1 VLHHWY
7 MWGSCKA
14 SNHRD
19 INYKCFGLCNL
30 CMGMYMICTN
40 RFINKF
46 LMGKLMNS
54 CLYTRTSLTCIL
66 YSNKNS
72 LHTSCMAM
80 SKIDTNSQR
89 YWQMFPTDTYCNK
102 IHYTHIQQ
110 YNCYNNICWNMSNK
124 DHNIYYKFQS
134 HQSSIGWDMFVR
146 IGHCINTAL

>member
-1 VLHHWY
+1 

-110 YNCYNNICWNMSNK
+110 YNCYNNIYWNMSNK
-124 DHNIYYKFQS
+124 DHNICYKFQS
-134 HQSSIGWDMFVR
+134 HQSSIGWGMFGR
-146 IGHCINTAL
+146 IGYCINTVLYHY